1 MSGNT
6 KKNTS
11 TKIRVN
17 ESVIRQLLREA
28 AITGDVT
35 IGQNGNDDLQLQSTL
50 GSAVPISASQQS
62 PTQLSIERPPVEDPQ
77 YVPSSAKELGYAI
90 QVLCELVPD
99 DKVKEVYLDFVKLAG
114 TGFDKSISEVK
125 VKRSR

>member
-17 ESVIRQLLREA
+17 ESVIRQLLREV

-35 IGQNGNDDLQLQSTL
+35 VGQNGNDDLQLQTTL

-62 PTQLSIERPPVEDPQ
+62 PTQLSVERPPIEDPQ

-90 QVLCELVPD
+90 QALCEVVPE
-99 DKVKEVYLDFVKLAG
+99 DKVKEVYLDFVKRVKA
-114 TGFDKSISEVK
+114 GFDEPVVEAKT
-125 VKRSR
+125 KRNR

>member
-90 QVLCELVPD
+90 QALCELVPD
-99 DKVKEVYLDFVKLAG
+99 DKVKEVYLDFVKRAG

-125 VKRSR
+125 AKRSR